1 MMYLHFVKNNQNKD
15 IFEKK
20 PQPPNSFLSDTN
32 LVELN
37 LERAW
42 TFNFKS
48 LAIFNIFPEKYWG
61 LTFQMRYWEAR
72 WRQYCPNG
80 GPLLSLGGGDTE
92 NCKKVHF
99 LLLSLLLEN
108 FVKKN
113 STRIGPCESSRPELS
128 ENV

>member
-1 MMYLHFVKNNQNKD
+1 MSY
-15 IFEKK
+15 
-20 PQPPNSFLSDTN
+20 
-32 LVELN
+32 
-37 LERAW
+37 R
-42 TFNFKS
+42 
-48 LAIFNIFPEKYWG
+48 
-61 LTFQMRYWEAR
+61 EAR

-113 STRIGPCESSRPELS
+113 STRIGPCERARTQLSEYVGHIGVHMIKNIVIAAQSQDRSAKVGSSRKIPD
-128 ENV
+128 VKKK